1 MENILEIKNLSVS
14 IGDKQN
20 GFEVVSDV
28 SISVPKGKVIGIVGE
43 SGCGKTITALSVIK
57 LLPDPPAKITS
68 GEIIFKN
75 RNLLELSDEQLR
87 LIRGNEIS
95 MIFQEPVS
103 SLNPVFTIGEQIG
116 ETIRTHNKINRKE
129 ERDRVI
135 ELLKLVDIPD
145 PERRYSNYPHEMS
158 GGMCQR
164 VMIAMALCCNPD
176 LLIADEPTTA
186 LDVTVEAGIIELINN
201 LRNEIGMSVILITHD
216 FGIISEIA
224 DEIYVMYAGRIVENA
239 TNELLFNNP
248 KHPYTIGLLNSIP
261 DLNDIKNKAL
271 KMIPGNIPSPQNY
284 PKGCRFNDRCEMMI
298 DKCKRSVPL
307 LEQVENE
314 HESAC
319 FRSGEINI

>member
-14 IGDKQN
+14 IGDKVN

-28 SISVPKGKVIGIVGE
+28 SISVPKGKIIGIVGE
-43 SGCGKTITALSVIK
+43 SGCGKTITALSVMR
-57 LLPDPPAKITS
+57 LLPDPPAKITG

-75 RNLLELSDEQLR
+75 RNIMEMNGDDLR
-87 LIRGNEIS
+87 NIRGNDIS

-103 SLNPVFTIGEQIG
+103 SLNPVFTIGEQIA
-116 ETIRTHNKINRKE
+116 ETIRTHDNITRKE

-135 ELLKLVDIPD
+135 ELLDLVGIPE

-164 VMIAMALCCNPD
+164 VMIAMALCCKPD

-201 LRNEIGMSVILITHD
+201 LRNEFGMSVILITHD
-216 FGIISEIA
+216 LGIVSQIT
-224 DEIYVMYAGRIVENA
+224 DEVYVMYAGRIVEKA
-239 TNELLFNNP
+239 KNELLFKNP

-261 DLNDIKNKAL
+261 DLSDSKNRDL
-271 KMIPGNIPSPQNY
+271 KMIPGNIPSPESY
-284 PKGCRFNDRCEMMI
+284 PKGCRFNDRCEMVI
-298 DKCKRSVPL
+298 DKCRENVPL
-307 LEQVENE
+307 LEQIEN
-314 HESAC
+314 HHKTAC
-319 FRSGEINI
+319 FRSKEINI